1 MERVVARIGRAHGL
15 RGEVSAEVRTDTPG
29 MRFVPGAVFT
39 TPSGTL
45 TVEAA
50 RDHSGVL
57 LLRFEGVS
65 TREGA
70 EALRGTELVV
80 DVTTSDE
87 PDAWYD
93 HELVGL
99 RAVHVDGHD
108 LGEVVRLDAGAAQD
122 LLVVRPAGGGES
134 QGWPPTARN
143 RRARPPG
150 PPGRDVRR
158 RRRGRR
164 ARPGLRGQPCGSTSS
179 RSSPTTW
186 PRSASR

>member
-29 MRFVPGAVFT
+29 ERFVPGAVFT
-39 TPSGTL
+39 TPAGTL
-45 TVEAA
+45 TVESA

-122 LLVVRPAGGGES
+122 LLVVRPLGGGEPVLVPFVKALVPDVDVA
-134 QGWPPTARN
+134 GGRVVLD
-143 RRARPPG
+143 PPG
-150 PPGRDVRR
+150 GMFDGDAEVAGPDQG
-158 RRRGRR
+158 
-164 ARPGLRGQPCGSTSS
+164 
-179 RSSPTTW
+179 
-186 PRSASR
+186 

>member
-29 MRFVPGAVFT
+29 ERFVPGAVFT
-39 TPSGTL
+39 TPAGTL
-45 TVEAA
+45 TVESA

-57 LLRFEGVS
+57 LLRFEGLS

-99 RAVHVDGHD
+99 RAVHVDGRD
-108 LGEVVRLDAGAAQD
+108 LGEVVRLDAGGAQD
-122 LLVVRPAGGGES
+122 LLAVRPVDGGEVLVPFGQALVPVVDVAGG
-134 QGWPPTARN
+134 RVVLD
-143 RRARPPG
+143 PPG
-150 PPGRDVRR
+150 GMFDGDAEVAGPDQ
-158 RRRGRR
+158 
-164 ARPGLRGQPCGSTSS
+164 A
-179 RSSPTTW
+179 
-186 PRSASR
+186 